1 MDKQDIEDTIEDIK
15 DAVNILQLLAQEL
28 VINQDDPHIL
38 RSIGIALKIL
48 DSALQHMEKD

>member
-15 DAVNILQLLAQEL
+15 DAVNILQILVQEL
-28 VINQDDPHIL
+28 FMNQEDPHIV
-38 RSIGIALKIL
+38 RSIGVVLKIL

>member
-48 DSALQHMEKD
+48 DSALQHMQKD